1 MPDHAPPPRPV
12 LERPRGAAEAALG
25 GLHPLLARLLASRG
39 VSAQAELDLSLSGLE
54 PPQQLLGADRA
65 AVLLADAVMAQ
76 RHIVIVGDFDADG
89 ATASALAVAALRAL
103 GAERVSF
110 LVPNRFEFG
119 YGLTP
124 EIVSLAL
131 ERGPD
136 VLVTVDNGISSLEGV
151 HAAKQA
157 GLQVVITDH
166 HLPGSALPTADVI
179 VNPNQPGCGFPS
191 KALAGVG
198 VIFYVMSLVRAC
210 LRERDWFRQ
219 RGVAPPNMAQFLD
232 LVALGTVADVVP
244 LDRNNRILVAQGL
257 RRIRTGLV
265 RPGIRALADVAGRDL
280 KKLSAQDLAFAL
292 GPRINAA
299 GRLDDMAL
307 GIRCLLADDLG
318 EARSLATALEQL
330 NAARRVLEQEMTA
343 QAALLIAGLHVTDTP
358 QLGICV
364 YDPGWH
370 QGVIGIVAGRLR
382 ERLHRP
388 VIAFADAGST
398 GDELK
403 GSARSISGVHVRD
416 VLDSIAARYPGL
428 VQKFGGH
435 AMAAGLS
442 IRRPHFE
449 RFAKAFAAEVAR
461 WICEDDVCG
470 ALVTDGELRPD
481 DLALDTARQIENFGP
496 WGQHFPEP
504 AFHGVFDLIHQRV
517 VGERH
522 LKLVLGTGTRVLD
535 AIAFNRVP
543 LADAPPRVR
552 AVYRLSENAYAGATT
567 LQLLID
573 HLDPWQTC

>member
-1 MPDHAPPPRPV
+1 MPDHAPPRPV
-12 LERPRGAAEAALG
+12 LERPRGAAEAVLGAALN
-25 GLHPLLARLLASRG
+25 PLLARLLASRG
-39 VSAQAELDLSLSGLE
+39 VRAQAELDLSLSSLE

-65 AVLLADAVMAQ
+65 AVLLADAVIAQ
-76 RHIVIVGDFDADG
+76 RHILVVGDFDADG
-89 ATASALAVAALRAL
+89 ATASALAVAALRSL

-124 EIVSLAL
+124 EIVALAL

-136 VLVTVDNGISSLEGV
+136 VLVTVDNGISSLDGV
-151 HAAKQA
+151 QAAKQA
-157 GLQVVITDH
+157 GLQVVVTDH
-166 HLPGSALPTADVI
+166 HLPGSALPAADVI
-179 VNPNQPGCGFPS
+179 VNPNQPGCRFPS

-198 VIFYVMSLVRAC
+198 VIFYVMGLVRAC
-210 LRERDWFRQ
+210 LREREWFHQ

-265 RPGIRALADVAGRDL
+265 RPGIRALADAAGRDVT
-280 KKLSAQDLAFAL
+280 KLSAQDLAFAL
-292 GPRINAA
+292 APRINAA
-299 GRLDDMAL
+299 GRLDDMAI
-307 GIRCLLADDLG
+307 GIRCLLAEDLV

-343 QAALLIAGLHVTDTP
+343 QAALLIAGLHVADTP
-358 QLGICV
+358 PLGLCV

-382 ERLHRP
+382 ERFHRP
-388 VIAFADAGST
+388 VIAFADASST

-403 GSARSISGVHVRD
+403 GSARSINGVHVRD
-416 VLDSIAARYPGL
+416 ALDSIAARYPGL
-428 VQKFGGH
+428 IQRFGGH

-449 RFAKAFAAEVAR
+449 RFAKAFATEVAR

-470 ALVTDGELRPD
+470 TVVTDGQLGPD
-481 DLALDTARQIENFGP
+481 DLALETVRQIERFGP

-522 LKLVLGTGTRVLD
+522 LKLVLGIGTRLLD
-535 AIAFNRVP
+535 AIAFNRAP

-552 AVYRLSENAYAGATT
+552 AVYRLAENAYAGATT